1 MKAVIIYE
9 SMYGN
14 TRAVAE
20 AIAEGLGEAA
30 EVSVTS
36 VADASPDV
44 LRDADLILVG
54 GPTHVHG
61 MSRPTS
67 RKSAIEA
74 AAKPG
79 SALRLQQDAGGPG
92 VREWLAGL
100 DQASAAAAAFD
111 TRMSGPVLFT
121 GQAAKGIASQ
131 LRRHGLTVVAEPE
144 SFLVTKDNE
153 LHSGE
158 LIRAREWGAS
168 LTARVGAIS
177 APSR

>member
-14 TRAVAE
+14 TRAIAE
-20 AIAEGLGEAA
+20 AIGEGLSEAA
-30 EVSVTS
+30 EVTVTS
-36 VADASPDV
+36 VADASPD
-44 LRDADLILVG
+44 LLQDADLVLVG

-79 SALRLQQDAGGPG
+79 SGLRLQQDAGGPG
-92 VREWLAGL
+92 IREWLTGLAQAG
-100 DQASAAAAAFD
+100 AEAAAFD

-121 GQAAKGIASQ
+121 GQAAKGIAGQ
-131 LRRHGLTVVAEPE
+131 LRRHGLTVIAEPE
-144 SFLVTKDNE
+144 SFLVTKANE
-153 LHSGE
+153 LCPGE
-158 LIRAREWGAS
+158 LVRARKWGAS
-168 LTARVGAIS
+168 LTARAGAVS